1 MGSLKGRHKQV
12 VLTCLLV
19 KEKNI
24 AWALWRDFTRRSEYL
39 TWVLAKEMEVSVAAE
54 IKKEVKGKKCKFD
67 GSTERSQR
75 TNV

>member
-1 MGSLKGRHKQV
+1 MNSIG
-12 VLTCLLV
+12 
-19 KEKNI
+19 
-24 AWALWRDFTRRSEYL
+24 RSECL

-67 GSTERSQR
+67 KSTERSQR